1 MFLTFLQRFI
11 DYRDAL
17 VSKKGKS
24 EQETH
29 VLSCVNILL
38 STLSTDYRGTIAS
51 INKLTSHNEITFD
64 LLYALL
70 VPRSIFVARCAITG
84 LPRLFKLESFTRTQV
99 DGRSVYQLMCES
111 VDLIDRPVSHTV
123 GVGKVQTTIL
133 LRHFKGTAKIDSL
146 DAFPIQYH
154 ADEAKLRESIIKR
167 GNKWVSL
174 IGVHHMQY
182 DGLAAVKCDDKAIKH
197 NVRCIRIVLRKF
209 LKNSS
214 FSTGEEQNH
223 GG

>member
-38 STLSTDYRGTIAS
+38 STLSTDYCGTIAT
-51 INKLTSHNEITFD
+51 IKRLTSHNEITFN
-64 LLYALL
+64 LLYALF
-70 VPRSIFVARCAITG
+70 VPRSLLVARCAVTG
-84 LPRLFKLESFTRTQV
+84 LPRLFKLVSFTKAAI
-99 DGRSVYQLMCES
+99 DGRSAYHLVCES
-111 VDLIDRPVSHTV
+111 VDLVDRPVSHTV
-123 GVGKVQTTIL
+123 GVGRVQTTIL
-133 LRHFKGTAKIDSL
+133 LKYFKGTAKIDSL

-154 ADEAKLRESIIKR
+154 TDEAKLRESVIKR

-197 NVRCIRIVLRKF
+197 NVRCIRIVLRMF